1 MRIAVFS
8 DTHGNLSRLP
18 AAQARLGRVDAVI
31 HLGDHCRDAE
41 RIARAFG
48 APCLAVR
55 GNCDIGAVA
64 PLLRVA
70 ELGGARLL
78 CVHGHL
84 VPGPDALSYRAEQE
98 RCGAA
103 LFGHTH
109 IQWIETRGGVLLVN
123 PGSLS
128 RPRGGSPCGCALLTI
143 EQGEI
148 RAQPIAL

>member
-1 MRIAVFS
+1 M
-8 DTHGNLSRLP
+8 
-18 AAQARLGRVDAVI
+18 
-31 HLGDHCRDAE
+31 
-41 RIARAFG
+41 
-48 APCLAVR
+48 
-55 GNCDIGAVA
+55 
-64 PLLRVA
+64 
-70 ELGGARLL
+70 
-78 CVHGHL
+78 HGHL